1 MKDLILAATI
11 STVLFGAA
19 AAPGRAQMPPDIGD
33 GWFRSVPAHQGL
45 DERTVQ
51 EIFNRVRSQSDYRT
65 VRGVVIVRH
74 GTLVAEAYFGDYT
87 NETRKNV
94 HSVSK
99 SVTSLAV
106 GVAMDRGMLPSVD
119 ARLVDLLPR
128 YTNRLKEPPKSQI
141 TLRHALTMTAGLA
154 WNETAGAFWNS
165 PDSVDYV
172 LTRDVVTQ
180 PGAAFSYSSGLSHVI
195 AEVNSRASGIS
206 HLAFVQ
212 RHLFGPL
219 GITTAT
225 WDPDLSGRHWGGT
238 GLRIRPRDMAKIGQ
252 LTVQEGLWEGRR
264 LVSREWIAEST
275 RGQTGGVAG
284 APNYGYQWWIRPQ
297 GRYLAHGY
305 NGQYIGVDPEADI
318 VMTMITLSEQ
328 SPRPQETFRYYFE
341 QLQGLAREA
350 MTPERRGRLEATAA
364 AGGGD
369 PDAITIE
376 VSRVG
381 GSDGAVTLAY
391 GTRNG
396 SARAGREFRR
406 TEGELRWEHG
416 DASPRKVRIRLLP
429 NEAGVAARD
438 FRFEFE
444 SMSGGI
450 DAPHRMRLELGP
462 GGRPVNPAG
471 SIEFTGPAF
480 PGREGDEAT
489 ISVER
494 RGGTQGEVAVRYRTM
509 PRSAAAHTD
518 FSAVEGRLVWKDG
531 ESGPR
536 LVNVPLMA
544 DDEIER
550 SELFDLVLS
559 DVSGGAELPEPRA
572 VGVIQDMS
580 AGPGCTESDGALC
593 LSGGRFRVEVE
604 WQSHKGERGTGALQ
618 RLSDETGTATFFS
631 PENVELVFKLLD
643 GRGINDHYWVY
654 YGALSDVEYWLT
666 VTDTL
671 HDRVVVYRNPPG
683 EICGRGDSKAFPQPA
698 GATAISTGPGRVK
711 DHQSSEA
718 TGACPP
724 GALCLLDGRFEV
736 TAEWTKANGE
746 SGVATPLPGADATGY
761 MWFFSP
767 GNIELA
773 VKALDGATINNAFW
787 VFAAGLTDV
796 DYQLT
801 VTDTV
806 AGVSKT
812 YSNPS
817 RPFCGLGDTSAF
829 PQ

>member
-1 MKDLILAATI
+1 M
-11 STVLFGAA
+11 
-19 AAPGRAQMPPDIGD
+19 R
-33 GWFRSVPAHQGL
+33 
-45 DERTVQ
+45 
-51 EIFNRVRSQSDYRT
+51 
-65 VRGVVIVRH
+65 
-74 GTLVAEAYFGDYT
+74 
-87 NETRKNV
+87 
-94 HSVSK
+94 
-99 SVTSLAV
+99 
-106 GVAMDRGMLPSVD
+106 
-119 ARLVDLLPR
+119 
-128 YTNRLKEPPKSQI
+128 
-141 TLRHALTMTAGLA
+141 
-154 WNETAGAFWNS
+154 
-165 PDSVDYV
+165 
-172 LTRDVVTQ
+172 
-180 PGAAFSYSSGLSHVI
+180 
-195 AEVNSRASGIS
+195 
-206 HLAFVQ
+206 
-212 RHLFGPL
+212 
-219 GITTAT
+219 
-225 WDPDLSGRHWGGT
+225 
-238 GLRIRPRDMAKIGQ
+238 
-252 LTVQEGLWEGRR
+252 
-264 LVSREWIAEST
+264 
-275 RGQTGGVAG
+275 
-284 APNYGYQWWIRPQ
+284 
-297 GRYLAHGY
+297 
-305 NGQYIGVDPEADI
+305 
-318 VMTMITLSEQ
+318 
-328 SPRPQETFRYYFE
+328 
-341 QLQGLAREA
+341 
-350 MTPERRGRLEATAA
+350 PERRGRLVATAA

-369 PDAITIE
+369 LDGITIE
-376 VSRVG
+376 VRRVG
-381 GSDGAVTLAY
+381 GSDGAVNLAY

-416 DASPRKVRIRLLP
+416 DASTRTVRIPLLP
-429 NEAGVAARD
+429 NAASDATRD

-450 DAPHRMRLELGP
+450 YAPHRLKLELGP

-480 PGREGDEAT
+480 PGHEGDEAT

-494 RGGTQGEVAVRYRTM
+494 RGGTRGEVAVRYRTM

-572 VGVIQDMS
+572 VGVIQDMT
-580 AGPGCTESDGALC
+580 AGPGCTDSDGALC

-604 WQSHKGERGTGALQ
+604 WQSQYNGERGTGALQ
-618 RLSDETGTATFFS
+618 RLSDETGSATFFS

-643 GRGINDHYWVY
+643 GRGINDHHWVY

-698 GATAISTGPGRVK
+698 GATAMSATPGNPGGALRATREPLRAPVIRAHGWNPGRSPASVET
-711 DHQSSEA
+711 D
-718 TGACPP
+718 GACPP
-724 GALCLLDGRFEV
+724 GAFCLLDGRFEV
-736 TAEWTKANGE
+736 TAEWTKADGE

-773 VKALDGATINNAFW
+773 VKALDGTTINNAFW